1 MSRRQSARRQARQNK
16 KRRPIPRVIGS
27 VHCIPTGSI
36 FVSVVGRRRDRVGDR
51 APPNFVP
58 SSTLSF
64 TSCGPAA
71 SGNCRHANFH
81 PVARSTITFKP
92 GKTPVCGSI
101 YIECSTSRPAVM
113 PDGQRPSVVIMDGQ
127 SVKTTERGGARGF
140 DAHKRVKRRKR
151 HILVDTLRLM
161 VANRVEPADTSDRR
175 AGALLLGGLSALFPR
190 IRTVIADAGH
200 ESRKLA
206 QTLKQD
212 QGWQLRIVK
221 RRQRAFKITGL
232 TWIVERSFA
241 WLGRNRRLSKDY
253 EYWLQTSE
261 TMIDLAA
268 IRLMLNRIA
277 PV

>member
-1 MSRRQSARRQARQNK
+1 MGFCCAGSAGGA
-16 KRRPIPRVIGS
+16 
-27 VHCIPTGSI
+27 TGW
-36 FVSVVGRRRDRVGDR
+36 GDR

-58 SSTLSF
+58 SSTPSF
-64 TSCGPAA
+64 TSCGPAV
-71 SGNCRHANFH
+71 SGGCCHANFH
-81 PVARSTITFKP
+81 PVAPSTITFKP

-113 PDGQRPSVVIMDGQ
+113 PDGQTCPSVVIMDGQ

-140 DAHKRVKRRKR
+140 DAHKRVKGRKR
-151 HILVDTLRLM
+151 HILVDTLGLL

-175 AGALLLGGLSALFPR
+175 ADALLLGGLSALFPR

-206 QTLKQD
+206 RALKQH
-212 QGWQLRIVK
+212 QGWQLRIVR

-253 EYWLQTSE
+253 EYRVQTSE
-261 TMIDLAA
+261 SMIDLAS
-268 IRLMLNRIA
+268 IRLMLNRIVPA
-277 PV
+277 